1 MARLVEFDEKEAI
14 EKAMKVFW
22 KKGYA
27 STSMR
32 DLTDAMQINSSSLYN
47 TIGDKKQLFIK
58 CIKNYTQFR
67 IQTIE
72 ERYKHWDS
80 PFEALENF
88 IRDAANIITTEPNIC
103 LCLKTTF
110 ETEGGNAEINTII
123 NSYDHFNHQFI
134 KNLIEKAQN
143 INEMPKNG
151 NPEMISDYLMSVVSG
166 WYNSFVL
173 HQNPDKILDMA
184 EFVIRQLKR

>member
-67 IQTIE
+67 IQSIE
-72 ERYKHWDS
+72 ERYKHWGS

-88 IRDAANIITTEPNIC
+88 IRDAANIITTEPNTC

-134 KNLIEKAQN
+134 KNLIEKAQHL
-143 INEMPKNG
+143 NEMPKNG